1 MDQTLSFLQ
10 PDVVAQLA
18 TMELRARLVVEG
30 FMTGLHK
37 SPYHCFSVEF
47 TEHRP
52 YMPGDE
58 IKHVDW
64 KAYGK
69 TNRYYIKQF
78 EEETNL
84 KSTIVLDASASMAF
98 SSGGRMS
105 KLRYA
110 AYTAAALSY
119 LMVEQRDAVGLTLFD
134 EAIRLSL
141 PPRATRS
148 HLKQVWKELELAVP
162 GKITRTAAALNSV
175 AESLKRRGLVIILSD
190 LFDDPKSVTTAFKHF
205 RHKGNELVVM
215 HVLDPLERSFAFEA
229 DAVFRD
235 LETREE
241 MVTQPWHI
249 RSSYKQAMQEFID
262 TYQRECRE
270 HAIDYVLLDTSTTF
284 DKSLM
289 EYLHLRSRL
298 H

>member
-1 MDQTLSFLQ
+1 VDQTLSFLQ

-37 SPYHCFSVEF
+37 SPYHGFSVEF

-270 HAIDYVLLDTSTTF
+270 HTIDYVLLDTSTTF